1 MGEKICIIYVIQK
14 GKKTPED
21 RTEKDTLL
29 NKSAGRNLKD
39 WFTSLFELSRELE
52 ELLARKIGKF
62 SESKN

>member
-1 MGEKICIIYVIQK
+1 MLSKREKRLPKIEPK
-14 GKKTPED
+14 GK
-21 RTEKDTLL
+21 LL
-29 NKSAGRNLKD
+29 NESEGRNLKD

>member
-1 MGEKICIIYVIQK
+1 MYAIQK

-29 NKSAGRNLKD
+29 NKSEGRNLKD
-39 WFTSLFELSRELE
+39 WFTSLFELSRELK
-52 ELLARKIGKF
+52 ELLAREIGKF